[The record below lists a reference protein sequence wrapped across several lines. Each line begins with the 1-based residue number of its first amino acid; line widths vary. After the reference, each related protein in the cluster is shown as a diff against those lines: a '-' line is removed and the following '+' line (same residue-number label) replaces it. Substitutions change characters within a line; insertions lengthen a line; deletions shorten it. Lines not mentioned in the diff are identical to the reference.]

1 MVLILVV
8 KAFYFML
15 PAYFANMAPVIVK
28 NLFKSVAVPIDLNKK
43 FNDESILGKNKTWRG
58 LIFGI
63 LFAIIISFFQFLL
76 FKNNFLLGMSLMD
89 YSNWLL
95 FGFLMG
101 SGAVIGDL
109 IESFFK
115 RRLNYKPG
123 QPFVPLDQIDFI
135 LGALIFVYPI
145 VKLSTSLIITI
156 ITLTFILHILVNHL
170 AFYLKMRSEKW

>member
-1 MVLILVV
+1 MVLILII

-28 NLFKSVAVPIDLNKK
+28 NLFKSIAAPIDLNKK
-43 FNDESILGKNKTWRG
+43 FNDKSILGKNKTWRG

-76 FKNNFLLGMSLMD
+76 FKNNFLLGISLMD

-95 FGFLMG
+95 FGFLIG
-101 SGAVIGDL
+101 SGAIIGDL
-109 IESFFK
+109 IESLFK

-123 QPFVPLDQIDFI
+123 QPFAPFDQIDFI
-135 LGALIFVYPI
+135 LGALIFIYPI
-145 VKLSTSLIITI
+145 VKLSISLIITI

-170 AFYLKMRSEKW
+170 AFYLKLRSEKW